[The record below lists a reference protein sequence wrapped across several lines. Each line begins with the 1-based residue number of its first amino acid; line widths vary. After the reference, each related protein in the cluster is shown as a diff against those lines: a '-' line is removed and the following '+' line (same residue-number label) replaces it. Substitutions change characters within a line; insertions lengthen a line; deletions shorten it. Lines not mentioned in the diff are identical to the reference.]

1 MSDHDQRQY
10 RHMLQSLT
18 AFEQGLLPLDTLV
31 INLEGLVN
39 ALQEA
44 KPAWKQTFLHHWGK
58 LEDERVFALFKSLN
72 VLDAETSQRL
82 REAVSHLKL
91 LVLEK
96 IDDPADHPQD
106 IDWTKS

>member
-10 RHMLQSLT
+10 WQMLESLT
-18 AFEQGLLPLDTLV
+18 AFEQGLLRLDRLV
-31 INLEGLVN
+31 INLEGLLN
-39 ALQEA
+39 ALQEV

-58 LEDERVFALFKSLN
+58 LEDERAFALFKGLN
-72 VLDAETSQRL
+72 VLDAEMSQRL
-82 REAVSHLKL
+82 REAVSQLKL